1 MKLRRVFAVPAYD
14 TPRDLAL
21 LFLRVVVGLA
31 FMHHGWGKIQH
42 PFSWMGP
49 DAFALPIFQGLAALA
64 EFGGGL
70 AFVLGLLV
78 PLAAL
83 GIASTMVVA
92 LNVLIRTVHA
102 PFVSQTGAIAYEIAL
117 VFLAVAALIGLVG
130 PGRFSLDRLLFGRR

>member
-1 MKLRRVFAVPAYD
+1 MSLKRFFAVPEYD

-49 DAFALPIFQGLAALA
+49 DAFAPALFQGLAALA

-78 PLAAL
+78 PLAAM

-102 PFVSQTGAIAYEIAL
+102 PFVSQTGGIAYEIAI
-117 VFLAVAALIGLVG
+117 VFLAVAAVIGLVG
-130 PGRFSLDRLLFGRR
+130 PGRFSLDRLIFGRR